1 MDDTS
6 LRLAQLSA
14 QGLCC
19 SQILMQLALEDMGAD
34 NPPLIRAMAGL
45 CEGSGGDGLCGVAT
59 GGACVL
65 ALYAARGSA
74 DEEPLD
80 SYPLL
85 VSEFM
90 DWFRASAADW
100 GGIRCDEIVSVQGG
114 QRPEVCG
121 AILLRARETILGLL
135 AEQGI
140 DPSLPR
146 EETHGF

>member
-1 MDDTS
+1 M
-6 LRLAQLSA
+6 
-14 QGLCC
+14 
-19 SQILMQLALEDMGAD
+19 
-34 NPPLIRAMAGL
+34 
-45 CEGSGGDGLCGVAT
+45 AT
-59 GGACVL
+59 GGTCVL

-74 DEEPLD
+74 DEQPLD

-85 VSEFM
+85 VSQFM
-90 DWFRASAADW
+90 DWLRANAADW
-100 GGIRCDEIVSVQGG
+100 GGTLCDEIVSVHGG

-135 AEQGI
+135 AGQGI

>member
-19 SQILMQLALEDMGAD
+19 SQILMQL
-34 NPPLIRAMAGL
+34 L
-45 CEGSGGDGLCGVAT
+45 CEGSCGGGLCGVAT

-146 EETHGF
+146 EESHGF

>member
-1 MDDTS
+1 MPWETRDD
-6 LRLAQLSA
+6 AGVSA
-14 QGLCC
+14 DVKGHLFH
-19 SQILMQLALEDMGAD
+19 LHG
-34 NPPLIRAMAGL
+34 
-45 CEGSGGDGLCGVAT
+45 GLCGVAT
-59 GGACVL
+59 GGTCVL

-80 SYPLL
+80 SYPHL

-146 EETHGF
+146 EESHGF

>member
-19 SQILMQLALEDMGAD
+19 SQILMQLTLEDMGAD
-34 NPPLIRAMAGL
+34 NPPLVRAMAGL
-45 CEGSGGDGLCGVAT
+45 CEGSGGGGLCGVAT
-59 GGACVL
+59 GGVCVL

-80 SYPLL
+80 CYPLL
-85 VSEFM
+85 VSQFM
-90 DWFRASAADW
+90 DWFRAGAADW
-100 GGIRCDEIVSVQGG
+100 GGILCDEIVSAQGG

-121 AILLRARETILGLL
+121 SILLRARETILVLL

>member
-14 QGLCC
+14 QGFCC
-19 SQILMQLALEDMGAD
+19 SQILIQLALEDMGVD
-34 NPPLIRAMAGL
+34 NPGLVRATAGL
-45 CEGSGGDGLCGVAT
+45 CEGSGGGGLCGVAT

-65 ALYAARGSA
+65 ALYAARGSV

-80 SYPLL
+80 CYPLL
-85 VSEFM
+85 VSHFM

-100 GGIRCDEIVSVQGG
+100 GGTLCNEIVAVHRGIQ
-114 QRPEVCG
+114 PEVCG
-121 AILLRARETILGLL
+121 SILQRARETILGLL
-135 AEQGI
+135 SEQDI

>member
-1 MDDTS
+1 
-6 LRLAQLSA
+6 
-14 QGLCC
+14 
-19 SQILMQLALEDMGAD
+19 
-34 NPPLIRAMAGL
+34 
-45 CEGSGGDGLCGVAT
+45 
-59 GGACVL
+59 
-65 ALYAARGSA
+65 
-74 DEEPLD
+74 
-80 SYPLL
+80 
-85 VSEFM
+85 M

-146 EETHGF
+146 EESHGF